1 MGWIR
6 CGLTGAM
13 HAAGLYADFRI
24 GGFLGVG
31 ARGSGSRM
39 RGDPALDDIPKE
51 NAAGL
56 KSPSLI

>member
-1 MGWIR
+1 
-6 CGLTGAM
+6 M